1 MLKIKKFRKVWNY
14 CDFINEYRGTT
25 HITCVLK
32 YSLATEI
39 SILFRNDSNY
49 DYQFCQK
56 QVSKKNNLLVK
67 EKILKNTKHFQF
79 LYKEKLQELIKMEI
93 TKLYLT
99 DYNLLMMQYLWQAQY
114 LAWSIS
120 LLKELIKLN
129 VNTSTTIKYVK
140 LVEIS
145 NKYSNRVL
153 EYTDFKAVLI
163 ECRCLCCN
171 KNYQKT
177 FNKMLNERLFNAYS
191 FSNNDISQ
199 FILS

>member
-1 MLKIKKFRKVWNY
+1 
-14 CDFINEYRGTT
+14 
-25 HITCVLK
+25 
-32 YSLATEI
+32 
-39 SILFRNDSNY
+39 
-49 DYQFCQK
+49 
-56 QVSKKNNLLVK
+56 
-67 EKILKNTKHFQF
+67 
-79 LYKEKLQELIKMEI
+79 MEI